1 VKKSLVILSRED
13 DEGSRRRRPQ
23 PHRDGRRILRS
34 FAVCAAQDDTSE
46 ENAMAALTDKVR
58 ADMTEAMKA
67 QEKERLSTL
76 RMLQSALKNEQINVG
91 HELSDEEAMTVIRK
105 AMKQRQDSIEQF
117 TNAGRTEMAEKE
129 RVEMELLKTYLPAE
143 LTAEELENGIREIIA
158 STGAQSK
165 KDLGKVMKEATARFK
180 GRVDGK
186 KVQEVVSRLLP

>member
-1 VKKSLVILSRED
+1 
-13 DEGSRRRRPQ
+13 
-23 PHRDGRRILRS
+23 
-34 FAVCAAQDDTSE
+34 
-46 ENAMAALTDKVR
+46 MAALTDKVR

-76 RMLQSALKNEQINVG
+76 RMLQSALKNEQINLG

-143 LTAEELENGIREIIA
+143 LSAEELESGIREIIA

-165 KDLGKVMKEATARFK
+165 KDLGKVMKEATVRFK